1 MTEKE
6 KFLKLESYEEFDQR
20 RDEFKALKFDKD
32 IISHMSKLFG
42 KSPNPPEEL
51 YRTPQLKQCRKC
63 LNWKEFNGCSLYP
76 QVLKEFPVKDG
87 KEILCEYLEKEKR
100 I

>member
-20 RDEFKALKFDKD
+20 REEFKNLKFDKN
-32 IISHMSKLFG
+32 IVSHMAKIFPIKNSTR
-42 KSPNPPEEL
+42 EEL
-51 YRTPQLKQCRKC
+51 YRTPLLNQCKNC
-63 LNWKEFNGCSLYP
+63 KNWQKFNGCGLYP

-87 KEILCEYLEKEKR
+87 EEVLCQYLLAER
-100 I
+100 